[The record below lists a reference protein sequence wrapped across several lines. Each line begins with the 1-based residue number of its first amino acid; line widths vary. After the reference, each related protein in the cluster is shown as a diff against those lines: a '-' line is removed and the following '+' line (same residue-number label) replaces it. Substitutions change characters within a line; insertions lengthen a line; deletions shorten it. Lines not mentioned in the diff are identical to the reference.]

1 MGKATTGRTD
11 TDRRTEQEETIVCVL
26 LQPILSEYVNAEETG
41 GVVVKAVEVGGVI
54 FPPRPTQ
61 DDAML
66 SERPRIAKLEDGK

>member
-1 MGKATTGRTD
+1 MRKATTGRAD
-11 TDRRTEQEETIVCVL
+11 ADRQTEQEETIVCVL
-26 LQPILSEYVNAEETG
+26 LQPILSEYVNAEDTG

>member
-11 TDRRTEQEETIVCVL
+11 ADRRTEQEETIVCVL

>member
-1 MGKATTGRTD
+1 M
-11 TDRRTEQEETIVCVL
+11 L